1 MTGTRASGCPR
12 PAVAGDGAAPLPTSG
27 SRRPDPGNP
36 IPSPYPA
43 ISPPTAPRS
52 FVLAALR
59 ALHHDPV
66 GGLIHACHQ
75 EGKGQT
81 TGSPHRT
88 LVEGLD
94 RPRSFRDDRPRSF
107 RDDIQRKRSHR
118 SGMPSW
124 SPPVRPPRRACRRLS
139 APGGATRRS
148 QPPGL
153 ARDSPETSLHA
164 TSSRPTTPPS
174 AGSLTCTDMWGM

>member
-81 TGSPHRT
+81 TGSPHKT

-94 RPRSFRDDRPRSF
+94 RPRSFRDD
-107 RDDIQRKRSHR
+107 IQRNRS
-118 SGMPSW
+118 
-124 SPPVRPPRRACRRLS
+124 SPYTSAALLGPPRGCHAAGWGRDCCSTGHTAHPRVVRVPSGRGRL
-139 APGGATRRS
+139 
-148 QPPGL
+148 
-153 ARDSPETSLHA
+153 
-164 TSSRPTTPPS
+164 
-174 AGSLTCTDMWGM
+174 